1 MYKQNDNPSTGKGAQ
16 VKLQNALIDWDPCSN
31 YSISTGA
38 YQKKK

>member
-16 VKLQNALIDWDPCSN
+16 VMLQNALIDWDPCSN